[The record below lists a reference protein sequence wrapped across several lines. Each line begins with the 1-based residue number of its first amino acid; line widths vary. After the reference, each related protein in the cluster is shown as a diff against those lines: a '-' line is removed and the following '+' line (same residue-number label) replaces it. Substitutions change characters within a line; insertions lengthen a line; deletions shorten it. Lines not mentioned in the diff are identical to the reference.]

1 MVKDSLMQNTAF
13 LLKKYVEVQ
22 RTEGRSHLHLLPCD
36 SGWALSFPNLSLH
49 VKSNTDT
56 TRLVGTEYIQVYQKQ
71 QRLLPW
77 GPSWPFFLQISILS
91 HQGWSDRSLLEW
103 CLFCTLNHN
112 WSPQIILKGCHWAKI
127 NELLAVIN
135 IWLKIHIFIH
145 SYIIYVCVWYNR
157 KCIFHSFPHIESY
170 SILTWGMKGI
180 NKNSD

>member
-1 MVKDSLMQNTAF
+1 MVKASLVQNTAF
-13 LLKKYVEVQ
+13 LLKNTLKSNGLKVGPISTYFRVTRVE
-22 RTEGRSHLHLLPCD
+22 H
-36 SGWALSFPNLSLH
+36 WASLNLSLH

-56 TRLVGTEYIQVYQKQ
+56 TRLVGTGYIQVYQKQ
-71 QRLLPW
+71 QKLLPW

-103 CLFCTLNHN
+103 CPFCTLNHN
-112 WSPQIILKGCHWAKI
+112 WSPQIILKGCHRAKI

-135 IWLKIHIFIH
+135 IWLKIHTFIH

-170 SILTWGMKGI
+170 SILSWGMKGI